1 MTNSAWIEGPAIE
14 ALLPHRGVNLLI
26 DGVQLAEEREG
37 RSRLRVSSGDPQ
49 GRDIFLR
56 EGETGSGGGYV
67 MMGPALAE
75 HLALSA
81 SCVLSR
87 ELKPGEIA
95 LFSRIS
101 KFELARGAAAGEELV
116 SEVKRLKDKGNFRR
130 FDGTVRGEGGGTVAT
145 AEIMAYTADPR
156 QTAESETA
164 KLVAPPQIGE
174 ARPVDRG
181 LFAWKRPEMV
191 FVDELVDLA
200 NDGQQATFRYTYPA
214 DHPFCPGHFPG
225 GAVMMGIAQWMA
237 ACDAAAWLV
246 HERAESGGAAPT
258 ETRFRADAEIV
269 RESGTLVAEVR
280 GLVFSFASGAG
291 GIAPLRVEATRRVG
305 FRDLVRAGE
314 TIFVRVRAAADG

>member
-1 MTNSAWIEGPAIE
+1 MTSSAWIEGPAIE

-26 DGVQLAEEREG
+26 DGVQLAEERKG
-37 RSRLRVSSGDPQ
+37 RSRLRVSSDDPQ
-49 GRDIFLR
+49 GREIFLR
-56 EGETGSGGGYV
+56 KGESGGHDVV
-67 MMGPALAE
+67 MEPALAE

-87 ELKPGEIA
+87 ELEPGEIA

-101 KFELARGAAAGEELV
+101 KFELAREAAAGEELV

-130 FDGTVRGEGGGTVAT
+130 FDGTVRGEEGDTVAT

-156 QTAESETA
+156 ETA
-164 KLVAPPQIGE
+164 KSETTKLVDPPRIGE

-191 FVDELVDLA
+191 FVDEVVDLA
-200 NDGQQATFRYTYPA
+200 DDGQHATFRYTYPA
-214 DHPFCPGHFPG
+214 DHPFCPGHFPS
-225 GAVMMGIAQWMA
+225 GAVMMGIAQWIA

-246 HERAESGGAAPT
+246 HEGVGSGGEASPGA
-258 ETRFRADAEIV
+258 RFRADAEIL
-269 RESGTLVAEVR
+269 RESGALVAEVR
-280 GLVFSFASGAG
+280 GLAFSFEQGPG

-314 TIFVRVRAAADG
+314 TIFVRVRVAADG